1 MPAALVQGFLRS
13 EKILQTA
20 GTDRPWCRFRGVHQ
34 PFEARHVR
42 ISIRGH
48 NNRDWTGVPVTRVPG
63 PGIPI
68 AMMPVA
74 LMPVSVVVAIVV
86 MIVAPVR
93 LSVMAER

>member
-1 MPAALVQGFLRS
+1 MKKSGKPPAQIVHGA
-13 EKILQTA
+13 
-20 GTDRPWCRFRGVHQ
+20 RFRGVHQ

-93 LSVMAER
+93 LSVLAER